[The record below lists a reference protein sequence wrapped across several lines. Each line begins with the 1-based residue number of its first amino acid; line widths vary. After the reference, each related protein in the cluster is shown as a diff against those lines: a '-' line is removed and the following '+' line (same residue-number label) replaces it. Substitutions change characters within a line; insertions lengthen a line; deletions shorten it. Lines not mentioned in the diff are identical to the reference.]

1 MARSDSNPYLSY
13 PKDRKKTFGLWERFH
28 VVNGREPACT
38 DPYERLIHEDWS
50 RCRSLG
56 IDPGMR
62 QGVLV
67 SKEEFDGILRS
78 RALLIRK
85 AEPALRKVH
94 DLLADVPGILIFT
107 DEQGT
112 ILQISGDSKVRDAA
126 ADSSR
131 IVEGSRWLESLA
143 GTNGIGT
150 AIARRGPVHVYSTEH
165 FCEGWHRWTCAAS
178 PILDP
183 FGESVMGVIDFT
195 TIDKDYRDDALALT
209 YSLATSITTELR
221 LQFELERMQL
231 IHNFSMH
238 RARYPTDPLVVV
250 DRRNH
255 VVRSSATF
263 AEGETLPPA
272 SLDARNGAARE
283 VREIR
288 SAGSEEPI
296 GWLVIL
302 SEKRRTGRAFSSGD
316 DPKGVTAFGD
326 FVTRQPEVK
335 TLLGQV
341 GKVVPSHLS
350 VLLVGETGTGKEL
363 IASHIHETSPRRS
376 GPFVAVNCGSISKE
390 LFESRFFGY
399 ERGAFTGADP
409 RGRQGL
415 FEAANGG
422 TLFLDEVGEMP
433 LDIQTGLLRV
443 LETGRFRRVGSL
455 SEVSTDCRI
464 IAATNRSLLEES
476 KRGAFRPD
484 LYYRLS
490 VASFVIPPLR
500 DRPGDIPVLIDHL
513 CGRIARSHGL
523 PLKHLT
529 PEAVAVLASWSWP
542 GNVRELRNV
551 LETAMVCADNPI
563 DVGDLPAWL
572 REGAPGGQGAA
583 AGSSAAGLG
592 PCPDPAIEAFDAGG
606 AFDMKDHVRALVVSA
621 LEQLGNVSQVAKAL
635 GISRSRLYRL
645 FQTLEIHHGQYI
657 RCQRPPRPKAPDRGS
672 RRFAAR
678 AGHDPS
684 DHKAKLSQ

>member
-1 MARSDSNPYLSY
+1 MARSENNPYLSY
-13 PKDRKKTFGLWERFH
+13 PKDRTKTLGLWEKFH
-28 VVNGREPACT
+28 VEDRCDRACA
-38 DPYERLIHEDWS
+38 DPYVRLIHEDWN
-50 RCRSLG
+50 RCRTLG
-56 IDPGMR
+56 IDPAMR

-67 SKEEFDGILRS
+67 PKEEFEEILRN

-112 ILQISGDSKVRDAA
+112 ILQISGDRHVRDAA
-126 ADSSR
+126 AQSSR

-238 RARYPTDPLVVV
+238 RTRYPADAVVVV
-250 DRRNH
+250 DRMNR
-255 VVRSSATF
+255 VVRSSAGA
-263 AEGETLPPA
+263 AEGETLPA
-272 SLDARNGAARE
+272 ALLEDGTGAARE
-283 VREIR
+283 IREIR
-288 SAGSEEPI
+288 SAGSSDAIGRLVLLSERRPI
-296 GWLVIL
+296 G
-302 SEKRRTGRAFSSGD
+302 KARSSPAGD
-316 DPKGVTAFGD
+316 PDEVTTFGD
-326 FVTRQPEVK
+326 FVTRHPAVK
-335 TLLGQV
+335 TMLRQIE
-341 GKVVPSHLS
+341 KVIPSHLGI
-350 VLLVGETGTGKEL
+350 LLIGETGTGKEL
-363 IASHIHETSPRRS
+363 IASHIHESSPRRS
-376 GPFVAVNCGSISKE
+376 GPFVAVNCGAISRE

-409 RGRQGL
+409 KGRQGL

-433 LDIQTGLLRV
+433 LEIQTGLLRV
-443 LETGRFRRVGSL
+443 LETGRFRRVGSMREL
-455 SEVSTDCRI
+455 STDCRI
-464 IAATNRSLLEES
+464 IAATNRSLLEET
-476 KRGAFRPD
+476 KRGTFRSD
-484 LYYRLS
+484 LFYRLS

-500 DRPGDIPVLIDHL
+500 ERQADIPVLVNHL
-513 CGRIARSHGL
+513 FRRIARSHGL
-523 PLKHLT
+523 PAKRLT
-529 PEAVAVLASWSWP
+529 PEASLALASWSWP

-551 LETAMVCADNPI
+551 LETAMVCADDPI
-563 DVGDLPAWL
+563 GAGDLPAWL
-572 REGAPGGQGAA
+572 REATPGGQGAA
-583 AGSSAAGLG
+583 ARGAAEMV
-592 PCPDPAIEAFDAGG
+592 PCPDLSAPGFGAEGG
-606 AFDMKDHVRALVVSA
+606 FAMKDHVRTLVVSA
-621 LEQLGNVSQVAKAL
+621 LEQFGNVSHAAKAL

-645 FQTLEIHHGQYI
+645 FLSLEIDHGRYI
-657 RCQRPPRPKAPDRGS
+657 GCRRPPNAHAPN
-672 RRFAAR
+672 
-678 AGHDPS
+678 
-684 DHKAKLSQ
+684 